1 MLIIELGLEE
11 EQGSVHGVSEPL
23 EQLETLE
30 PLELGGLR
38 GGLGE

>member
-11 EQGSVHGVSEPL
+11 EQGSVRGVSEPL

-30 PLELGGLR
+30 PLELGVLR

>member
-1 MLIIELGLEE
+1 MLILIIEPGLEE
-11 EQGSVHGVSEPL
+11 EQGSVRGVSEP
-23 EQLETLE
+23 LE